1 MMALFE
7 VKNLSKSYKKNKAL
21 NNVSFD
27 VKAGEIVALIGKN
40 GAGKTTLLNCIAGNI
55 TPDKGK
61 ILYKEENLLCKNS
74 RLNEFGI
81 LIQASFF
88 NYLNAYDNLVL
99 LMKASGIQDKN
110 IIKNRV
116 DSTLKL
122 VGLEEKKKSYVK
134 SFSFGQK
141 QRLGL
146 AQTLLHEPQFLIL
159 DEPFVGLDP
168 LGKEMLKRVIVE
180 KAKDK
185 KTGVLFSSH
194 DLDDVSDICD
204 RVVMINNGKKVFDD
218 VFLYKNTYT
227 IVCQEMISKQIQ
239 SILMKDFQGKI
250 KIINGDKIEFV
261 EMNLLNEVLNILFN
275 NQIKI
280 ADIQTRENSLY
291 DFFKSEVQI

>member
-1 MMALFE
+1 MALFE